1 MIHFQDKDI
10 SGIHYTDKDGNY
22 REITAV
28 YHRDSLV
35 WELMR
40 GFLFSKEG
48 YALMS
53 KDGFILKAKDQ

>member
-10 SGIHYTDKDGNY
+10 SGIHHHTKDGIH

-28 YHRDSLV
+28 YYRESLL
-35 WELMR
+35 WELMK
-40 GFLFSKEG
+40 GYLFSKDG
-48 YALMS
+48 YALQS